1 MTQEIESIG
10 LGMDTSG
17 VERGIKALDVLASKG
32 APVEKAM
39 AGIEGATERTG
50 KSLKSLG
57 DSAGKGLDDVAK
69 KAAPAADGLK
79 KVEAS
84 ASEAE
89 KSVKSIGKGGSAGLD
104 ALGKAAATASTG
116 MRGLGSASTAA
127 DKGFRSLA
135 TAATE
140 VAAAVRA
147 EAAALTG
154 LQAGFGAVNAS
165 NLAAAKSMEDFRRAV
180 AASTA
185 AVESLAA
192 KATALDKLD
201 QAGGKAAS
209 GVKGLKT
216 ASEGAS
222 QSMLALAS
230 AGATAFIGSALVR
243 GVAETTKAIYDAS
256 AAAQRFQTTLDFAS
270 GGRGAQEIAYL
281 RVVTKELGL
290 QFNSTAQAYAGFQAA
305 AKGTALEGQKARA
318 VFESIAKASAVMGLS
333 ADQTSGV
340 LLALQQMISKGTV
353 QAEELRGQL
362 GERLPGAFQIAAKA
376 MGVTTA
382 ELGKMLERGEVV
394 ANDFLPKFAKALEE
408 NLGGAAEKAATR
420 LDASVNRVDAAFT
433 RIKQNA
439 GDSGISKFVA
449 GQYEILADGLDGV
462 STSME
467 RARALGAGFFGQLAA
482 GSGAVLKFINPLQA
496 FSYSAVETGN
506 ALKQA
511 EAEMARLQ
519 ARGDDKSKNIYI
531 QNSYFQ
537 LQEYIKELRRAKDE
551 QDKLTGSG
559 PKDPRD
565 QSGFPTRTQSITAEN
580 ERVAGV
586 QAAMAK
592 VVNGLSGVKDGFY
605 KDLNALY
612 AGYKDGLIGIADYQ
626 KQVAKLIKDSG
637 TAKPDAGANAALNDS
652 LAAQLQAYKNNDKA
666 ILDSRKAFY
675 DAQALL
681 VKLGGKSELDA
692 IDESLAKEEEVWAQ
706 RKANFEAELA
716 QAAKK
721 KTSQA
726 EVARITGQM
735 QDAERDYEQNIAKLR
750 AESALADAKSLD
762 ALEARVAGQEKA
774 SRAAMEQVRM
784 AELEGK
790 AIGLTGDAL
799 RVFNQQQLESSI
811 PLALKMQAAWAD
823 QAGALGDLGRAA
835 RDQIQAMRD
844 LAKAQGENRAAQMVY
859 EYAKGIEDSNKLL
872 QAEIGLMGMS
882 EQSRTTALEQLR
894 IQLDLEQKIAFVKAN
909 VADTD
914 KQAADIAK
922 LQASASI
929 AKANAANKAFLD
941 EWKTSVGKYD
951 DIFRQGFAD
960 MLNNGKD
967 GWKSF
972 TRSLVTTFKTAVAD
986 QIYKMFAQKFVVNIV
1001 GNLMGVVGGGVAS
1014 TAAAA
1019 AGGSSAASGASTAL
1033 SAASLFGAGG
1043 LGGSLAAGAGWL
1055 TGATTLGGS
1064 LTAGASL
1071 IGTGTLAGLTS
1082 GLGVLAGALGP
1093 IALGVGALMAIAKAT
1108 KGETRTGGQFGV
1120 AFDGSVTNQRRG
1132 QTYTIEGQQFDRDF
1146 TNGLQTALK
1155 DGIAY
1160 RLEGDPVAQESA
1172 IREAVAGTASG
1183 INGFLKAL
1191 GSAAT
1196 LTGFSAGLETSGK
1209 GRGGVFAGGL
1219 LSTGASFGESGKGD
1233 NYAGTLYEAFST
1245 NSPDFK
1251 TALENFTLDLKQ
1263 STIQAL
1269 QTVTDI
1275 PQAVQ
1280 KLLKGVDPEG
1290 LTEDAA
1296 NKLLETINAQIVGVS
1311 QFKDALKGM
1320 GLDTLA
1326 TLSFDAAAGLAEVSG
1341 GFDKLL
1347 GNLQTYYTNFF
1358 TGEEQRANLQRSLAE
1373 QLSTLGL
1380 QLPDINASNARDQ
1393 FRALVQGAE
1402 KDLSESGR
1410 KTYATLL
1417 ALSGAFASITDAAQ
1431 TTTQTLEQQRQA
1443 YYGALQ
1449 DAVSARNKSL
1459 QSQLSAAQEVAGTL
1473 DNLFGILRSNVRD
1486 LYGEVDGT
1494 RGMLASQGNAFID
1507 QALATAKAS
1516 GYLPDADK
1524 LAEAI
1529 SAVRGG
1535 MDGGAYS
1542 TQFASDRDRLVLAGK
1557 LSGLEG
1563 IAEKQLTDAQRT
1575 VRALETQIDQN
1586 EQVLDYWKQQIDI
1599 ASGTYEG
1606 VLSVTAAVDRLSASL
1621 GTPAN
1626 TKPVTVSGGGGG
1638 GGGVVGPDYR
1648 GSGTVPLA
1656 GYGADEALTSFDKF
1670 KAWYQGLSSNGNV
1683 AALQSDSYKVPDW
1696 MRVMRLAG
1704 DGTDK
1709 EMFGTYLNF
1718 KNNPQFA
1725 QDFQQIMM
1733 TGRSSMPTDG
1743 STLVRSDLSKMP
1755 ADVAEYFRANQNS
1768 LLSYEGFGLD
1778 PVLGYKLYKD
1788 GPGQFGLDIKRE
1800 NFTEWLRTHKWTE
1813 GGIVEAN
1820 NTLTYANAQYQGYKL
1835 PRWDTSSGNVVDL
1848 DGRIYTPDG
1857 KFLGTAS
1864 REMMTNVYGAAFV
1877 GTTGGNYGDATRSAL
1892 YNSQVQGGAT
1902 EADYYNAIKT
1912 GLDAAIAGGVSAQG
1926 IADAITQ
1933 TGASMADVAAAYGI
1947 SVAQLEE
1954 NLRAGGA
1961 TNIPKFAVGTNY
1973 VPRDMLAY
1981 IHEGEAVVPKAYN
1994 PAAGG
1999 GGAGSG
2005 RLELLVEQLIEK
2017 VAALES
2023 AANETAGNTRPLP
2036 QLGRQFDQYS
2046 NGGQF
2051 SRQKAVA

>member
-1 MTQEIESIG
+1 MSNEIESIG

-17 VERGIKALDVLASKG
+17 VERGIKALDVLAGKG

-39 AGIEGATERTG
+39 AGIEGAADRTG

-57 DSAGKGLDDVAK
+57 EGAAKGIDDLAK
-69 KAAPAADGLK
+69 RAPAASSGLK
-79 KVEAS
+79 KVDES
-84 ASEAE
+84 ADSAA
-89 KSVKSIGKGGSAGLD
+89 KSVKSLGGAGVAGLD
-104 ALGKAAATASTG
+104 ALNKAATVASTG
-116 MRGLGSASTAA
+116 MRSISTASLAA
-127 DKGFRSLA
+127 DKGIRSLSA
-135 TAATE
+135 AANEVTAAI
-140 VAAAVRA
+140 RA

-154 LQAGFGAVNAS
+154 LQSGVAALSAANA
-165 NLAAAKSMEDFRRAV
+165 AAAKSAQELAISLQ
-180 AASTA
+180 AASEQGAKVKKATGASAEAFVGLGGA
-185 AVESLAA
+185 AKYAGAALAA
-192 KATALDKLD
+192 IGIGTTVSDL
-201 QAGGKAAS
+201 
-209 GVKGLKT
+209 VKM
-216 ASEGAS
+216 A
-222 QSMLALAS
+222 
-230 AGATAFIGSALVR
+230 
-243 GVAETTKAIYDAS
+243 DAS
-256 AAAQRFQTTLDFAS
+256 TNVASRLSLVTTSAAELAQVQRRLFDI
-270 GGRGAQEIAYL
+270 AQSSRVSFVDLAGTYAQIA
-281 RVVTKELGL
+281 RSTKELGVSQSSL
-290 QFNSTAQAYAGFQAA
+290 LGIIKTVSQAVTISGGSAQSAQAALVQLSQGFAAGALRGEELNSVMEQTPRLAQAIADGLGVGIGKLREMGQAGELTAEKVLGALEKSAAKVEAEFGKMAVTVEQASTQAA
-305 AKGTALEGQKARA
+305 NSVLRLVGAFDKLSGATSFISGFITKLSQGIDFLSKDVEKLGSQGPLRDAAREVINLDA
-318 VFESIAKASAVMGLS
+318 AARRLRTGM
-333 ADQTSGV
+333 QSGV
-340 LLALQQMISKGTV
+340 LGPNA
-353 QAEELRGQL
+353 QAELDRINV
-362 GERLPGAFQIAAKA
+362 R
-376 MGVTTA
+376 
-382 ELGKMLERGEVV
+382 
-394 ANDFLPKFAKALEE
+394 LEE
-408 NLGGAAEKAATR
+408 AKRRFNELNAATGGT
-420 LDASVNRVDAAFT
+420 N
-433 RIKQNA
+433 
-439 GDSGISKFVA
+439 
-449 GQYEILADGLDGV
+449 
-462 STSME
+462 
-467 RARALGAGFFGQLAA
+467 
-482 GSGAVLKFINPLQA
+482 
-496 FSYSAVETGN
+496 
-506 ALKQA
+506 
-511 EAEMARLQ
+511 
-519 ARGDDKSKNIYI
+519 
-531 QNSYFQ
+531 
-537 LQEYIKELRRAKDE
+537 
-551 QDKLTGSG
+551 
-559 PKDPRD
+559 PRD
-565 QSGFPTRTQSITAEN
+565 QTGFPTRTQSYAAEAN
-580 ERVAGV
+580 RLAAV
-586 QAAMAK
+586 QAAMGK
-592 VVNGLSGVKDGFY
+592 VINGLSGVKDDFY
-605 KDLNALY
+605 KDVNSLY
-612 AGYKDGLIGIADYQ
+612 AGYKSGLIGLTDYQ

-1219 LSTGASFGESGKGD
+1219 LSTGAAFGESGKGD
-1233 NYAGTLYEAFST
+1233 NYAGTLYEKFST

-1269 QTVTDI
+1269 QTVSDI
-1275 PQAVQ
+1275 PEAV
-1280 KLLKGVDPEG
+1280 KKVLANVDAEG

-1296 NKLLETINAQIVGVS
+1296 NKLLETINAQIVGVN

-1326 TLSFDAAAGLAEVSG
+1326 ALSFDAAAGLAEVSG

-1358 TGEEQRANLQRSLAE
+1358 SGEEQRANLQRSLAE

-1417 ALSGAFASITDAAQ
+1417 ALSGAFASITEAAA

-1459 QSQLSAAQEVAGTL
+1459 QSQLSAAQEVESTL

-1494 RGMLASQGNAFID
+1494 RGMLATQGSAFID
-1507 QALATAKAS
+1507 QALAAAKAS
-1516 GYLPDADK
+1516 GYLPDPEK

-1529 SAVRGG
+1529 SAARGG
-1535 MDGGAYS
+1535 LDGGTYT
-1542 TQFASDRDRLVLAGK
+1542 TQFAADRDRLVLAGK
-1557 LSGLEG
+1557 LSGLQE
-1563 IAEKQLTDAQRT
+1563 IAGKQLTDAQKT
-1575 VRALETQIDQN
+1575 VRALETQIEQN

-1606 VLSVTAAVDRLSASL
+1606 VLSITAAVDRLSASL

-1626 TKPVTVSGGGGG
+1626 TKPVTVSGGGG

-1800 NFTEWLRTHKWTE
+1800 NFTEWLRTHKWTDS
-1813 GGIVEAN
+1813 GIVEAN
-1820 NTLTYANAQYQGYKL
+1820 NTLTYANAQYNGYKL
-1835 PRWDTSSGNVVDL
+1835 PRWDTSSGNIVDM

-1857 KFLGTAS
+1857 KYLGTAS
-1864 REMMTNVYGAAFV
+1864 REMMTSIYGAAFV
-1877 GTTGGNYGDATRSAL
+1877 GTTGGSYGDATRSAL
-1892 YNSQVQGGAT
+1892 YNSQVHGGAT
-1902 EADYYNAIKT
+1902 EADYYGAIKT
-1912 GLDAAIAGGVSAQG
+1912 NLDAAIAGGMSAQG

-1933 TGASMADVAAAYGI
+1933 TGASMSDVAAAYGI
-1947 SVAQLEE
+1947 TVAQLEE

-1961 TNIPKFAVGTNY
+1961 TNIPKFDIGTNY

-1999 GGAGSG
+1999 GGAGG
-2005 RLELLVEQLIEK
+2005 NAEL
-2017 VAALES
+2017 VAEVRALREAVVALQA
-2023 AANETAGNTRPLP
+2023 AANETAGNTRLMP
-2036 QLGRQFDQYS
+2036 QMGRQFDQYS

-2051 SRQKAVA
+2051 SRQKVVA

>member
-1 MTQEIESIG
+1 MSNEIESIG

-17 VERGIKALDVLASKG
+17 VERGIKALDVLAGKG

-39 AGIEGATERTG
+39 AGIEGAADRTG
-50 KSLKSLG
+50 KSLKSLSEG
-57 DSAGKGLDDVAK
+57 AAKGFDDVAK
-69 KAAPAADGLK
+69 KAVPAADGLK

-104 ALGKAAATASTG
+104 ALGKAAAAASTG

-165 NLAAAKSMEDFRRAV
+165 NLAAAKSMEEFRRAV

-216 ASEGAS
+216 ASEGAL

-243 GVAETTKAIYDAS
+243 GVAETTKAIYEAS

-394 ANDFLPKFAKALEE
+394 ANDFLPKFAKALED

-420 LDASVNRVDAAFT
+420 LDASVNRVDAAFN

-467 RARALGAGFFGQLAA
+467 RARTLGAGFFGQLAA

-531 QNSYFQ
+531 QSSYFQ
-537 LQEYIKELRRAKDE
+537 LQEYIKELRRAKNE
-551 QDKLTGSG
+551 QDKLTGAG

-799 RVFNQQQLESSI
+799 RVFNQEQLESSI

-835 RDQIQAMRD
+835 RDQVQAMRD

-882 EQSRTTALEQLR
+882 EQARTTALEQLR

-960 MLNNGKD
+960 MLNSGKD

-972 TRSLVTTFKTAVAD
+972 TKSLATTFKTTVAD
-986 QIYKMFAQKFVVNIV
+986 QLYKAFAQPFVVNIV
-1001 GNLMGVVGGGVAS
+1001 GNLLGL
-1014 TAAAA
+1014 T
-1019 AGGSSAASGASTAL
+1019 GSLGLSAASGAAAAASGGSAL
-1033 SAASLFGAGG
+1033 SG
-1043 LGGSLAAGAGWL
+1043 LGTLA
-1055 TGATTLGGS
+1055 S
-1064 LTAGASL
+1064 GASL
-1071 IGTGTLAGLTS
+1071 IAGNFGAGLTTGFS
-1082 GLGVLAGALGP
+1082 GLMAGNLGSTLGLGTGLIGSGATAGGIGTIVGALGP
-1093 IALGVGALMAIAKAT
+1093 IALGIGALVAIANAT

-1191 GSAAT
+1191 GSSAT
-1196 LTGFSAGLETSGK
+1196 LSGFSAGLETSGK

-1219 LSTGASFGESGKGD
+1219 LSTGAAFGESGKGD

-1269 QTVTDI
+1269 QTVSDI
-1275 PQAVQ
+1275 PEAV
-1280 KLLKGVDPEG
+1280 KKMLANVDAEG

-1296 NKLLETINAQIVGVS
+1296 NKLLETINAQIVGVN

-1326 TLSFDAAAGLAEVSG
+1326 ALSFDAAAGLAEVSG

-1373 QLSTLGL
+1373 QLSGLGL

-1393 FRALVQGAE
+1393 FRALVSAAE
-1402 KDLSESGR
+1402 KDMSEAGR

-1417 ALSGAFASITDAAQ
+1417 ALSGAFASITEAAQ

-1459 QSQLSAAQEVAGTL
+1459 QSQLSAAQEVEGTL
-1473 DNLFGILRSNVRD
+1473 ENLFGILRSNVRE

-1494 RGMLASQGNAFID
+1494 RGMLASQGSAFID
-1507 QALATAKAS
+1507 QALAAAKKS

-1535 MDGGAYS
+1535 IDGGAYT

-1563 IAEKQLTDAQRT
+1563 IAEKQLTDAQKT
-1575 VRALETQIDQN
+1575 VRALETQIEQN
-1586 EQVLDYWKQQIDI
+1586 EQTLDYWKQQIEI
-1599 ASGTYEG
+1599 ASGTYDG
-1606 VLSVTAAVDRLSASL
+1606 ILSVEAAVQQLSAAL
-1621 GTPAN
+1621 GGTGTTKPGTP
-1626 TKPVTVSGGGGG
+1626 TPGGYGG
-1638 GGGVVGPDYR
+1638 GGGVASSTPRV
-1648 GSGTVPLA
+1648 
-1656 GYGADEALTSFDKF
+1656 GYGAEEALTSFEKF
-1670 KAWYQGLSSNGNV
+1670 KAWYQGLRNNADPNIFKSEDY
-1683 AALQSDSYKVPDW
+1683 QVPDW
-1696 MRVMRLAG
+1696 LKLTGTAR
-1704 DGTDK
+1704 DGTNQ
-1709 EMFGTYLNF
+1709 ELFGQYQFF
-1718 KNNPQFA
+1718 KNNSQYA
-1725 QDFQQIMM
+1725 KDFEQLFT
-1733 TGRSSMPTDG
+1733 TGKTNYATDG
-1743 STLVRSDLSKMP
+1743 STLVKSDLSKMP
-1755 ADVAEYFRANQNS
+1755 AEVAAFFKNDRNS
-1768 LLSYEGFGLD
+1768 LLSYESLGLD
-1778 PVLGYKLYKD
+1778 PVLAYQLYQY
-1788 GPGQFGLDIKRE
+1788 GPEMFGLDQKKD
-1800 NFTEWLRTHKWTE
+1800 NFTEWLRNNKWTE
-1813 GGIVEAN
+1813 GGIVAN
-1820 NTLTYANAQYQGYKL
+1820 NNAASFAGMGYSGYNLTRRDL
-1835 PRWDTSSGNVVDL
+1835 STGNIIGL
-1848 DGRIYTPDG
+1848 DGVIYSNDG
-1857 KFLGTAS
+1857 KPLGRAS
-1864 REMMTNVYGAAFV
+1864 QSQLESVYGAGFV
-1877 GTTGGNYGDATRSAL
+1877 AMTGGGQSSL
-1892 YNSQVQGGAT
+1892 YRSQVGGGAS
-1902 EADYYNAIKT
+1902 EADYYGAIKT
-1912 GLDAAIAGGVSAQG
+1912 NLDKAMAEGKSAQW
-1926 IADAITQ
+1926 IADAISS
-1933 TGASMADVAAAYGI
+1933 TGASLSDVAKAYDTT
-1947 SVAQLEE
+1947 VAQLVE
-1954 NLRAGGA
+1954 NLRNKGA
-1961 TNIPKFAVGTNY
+1961 TNLPSFDIGTNY